1 MFDNNKFT
9 PHVPPKNPGSAKFLS
24 STGALSSPKV
34 LCIAIAASSGLAIV
48 PLSPLHAQESVGRI
62 DEIVVSARRREESLQ
77 QVPQAVSAIT
87 AEDMALGG
95 ISNMTDLQSEAPGLT
110 VYAARGTTSTV
121 TAYIRGVGQSD
132 PLWGV
137 EPGVGIY
144 LDDVYLARPQGALLE
159 MLDVE
164 RVEILRGP
172 QGTLYGRNT
181 IGGAIKY
188 ITRPISE
195 ETELSFSTALGSYNQ
210 RDVTA
215 RVSAPLIEDKL
226 YGSLALGSF
235 ERDGF
240 GENRLTG
247 ADVSDK
253 QLYSARAVLEWRPS
267 DSWTANLS
275 YDATYD
281 RSAVRGAQRMVVN
294 GVEFFFSGE
303 APLPVSDDR
312 YDVDNGFDNQTNDTD
327 STGTALTLSWSGA
340 RNWGFKSITAYR
352 DGETEGAIDFDL
364 GPFPIADVDAN
375 YFDDQLS
382 QEFQWQY
389 EGDRLAGVFG
399 VYLMEGEAGGVVRNR
414 FGVPTAAIDP
424 SLVPIVGPTLAI
436 YGESG
441 GAVETEAAALFGEM
455 SYSLTDRTSLTL
467 GGRFNWE
474 EKRARVLNRGFADES
489 FTVPNGDVAADFD
502 ESESWTDFSP
512 RVSVDHQLSE
522 AAMLY
527 ASYSEGFKSGG
538 YNVRAN
544 TVEVPTSQEA
554 YKPET
559 VSSYEVGAK
568 LTLAQTLRFS
578 AALFYSDYE
587 DIQLSIFTGVDT
599 NNDGNPDSFFGD
611 FTNAGA
617 GVIQGLELESVW
629 TVSDFFALSG
639 NATYLDAEYKEYISG
654 GVDVADQQEFT
665 NTPELAYALNA
676 DFTFPVASIGT
687 LDTRL
692 SYSYRDDVY
701 PTTDLSDIVFQESYD
716 LWNAVLVFR
725 PVSERWRVALEGKNL
740 SDEEYRTT
748 GYDLRGSGFPIVS
761 GFYGDPRTWTL
772 RLTADF

>member
-1 MFDNNKFT
+1 M
-9 PHVPPKNPGSAKFLS
+9 
-24 STGALSSPKV
+24 
-34 LCIAIAASSGLAIV
+34 
-48 PLSPLHAQESVGRI
+48 

-87 AEDMALGG
+87 AEEMTLGG
-95 ISNMTDLQSEAPGLT
+95 ISNMADLQSKAPGLT

-121 TAYIRGVGQSD
+121 TAYMRGVGQSD

-188 ITRPISE
+188 ITKPIGE
-195 ETELSFSTALGSYNQ
+195 ETELSFSAALGSYNQ
-210 RDVTA
+210 RDFTA
-215 RVSAPLIEDKL
+215 RVSAPLIEDTL
-226 YGSLALGSF
+226 YASLALGSF

-253 QLYSARAVLEWRPS
+253 QLYSGRAVLEWRPNE
-267 DSWTANLS
+267 SWRANLS

-294 GVEFFFSGE
+294 DVEFFFSGA
-303 APLPVSDDR
+303 APLPVSDER
-312 YDVDNGFDNQTNDTD
+312 YDVDNGFDNQRNDTD
-327 STGTALTLSWSGA
+327 STGTALTVSWNGA
-340 RNWGFKSITAYR
+340 GNWGFKSITAYR
-352 DGETEGAIDFDL
+352 EGESDGAIDFDM
-364 GPFPIADVDAN
+364 GPYPIADVN
-375 YFDDQLS
+375 GRYFDDQLS

-389 EGDRLAGVFG
+389 EGGRLAGVFG

-414 FGVPTAAIDP
+414 FGVPTVAIDP
-424 SLVPIVGPTLAI
+424 ALVPILGPTVAI

-441 GAVETEAAALFGEM
+441 GAVETDAAALFGEM
-455 SYSLTDRTSLTL
+455 SYSLTSTTSLTV
-467 GGRFNWE
+467 GGRFNRE
-474 EKRARVLNRGFADES
+474 EKQARVLNRGFADED
-489 FTVPNGDVAADFD
+489 FTTPNGDVAADFD
-502 ESESWTDFSP
+502 ESKSWTDFSP
-512 RVSVDHQLSE
+512 RVSVDHRLNEQT
-522 AAMLY
+522 MVY

-544 TVEVPTSQEA
+544 TVQVPSSQEA
-554 YKPET
+554 YKPER
-559 VSSYEVGAK
+559 VSTYEVGTK
-568 LTLAQTLRFS
+568 LTLAQTLRFN

-599 NNDGNPDSFFGD
+599 NGDGDPDSFFGD

-617 GVIQGLELESVW
+617 GVIQGLELEYLWSANE
-629 TVSDFFALSG
+629 FFALSG
-639 NATYLDAEYKEYISG
+639 NATYLDAEYKKYLSG

-665 NTPELAYALNA
+665 NTPELTYAINA
-676 DFTFPVASIGT
+676 DLAFPVGDTGT
-687 LDTRL
+687 VDTRL

-701 PTTDLSDIVFQESYD
+701 PTTDLSEIVFQESYE
-716 LWNAVLVFR
+716 LWNAALVFR
-725 PVSERWRVALEGKNL
+725 PLGEQWRIALEGKNL
-740 SDEEYRTT
+740 GDEEYRTT

-761 GFYGDPRTWTL
+761 GYYGDPRTWTL
-772 RLTADF
+772 RFTANF